1 MEFVITRGSFEIH
14 PLPSQHPDAPEG
26 ARGGYLL
33 NVVDEAT
40 GIVVRVSM
48 AYANAA
54 QLGHVLV
61 SDTQAHPWQAP
72 EAPGR
77 GPARGARADGVLSGG
92 EGLHAPDGS
101 GPDDLQ
107 EPGA

>member
-1 MEFVITRGSFEIH
+1 MEFVITRGEFEIH

-61 SDTQAHPWQAP
+61 SDTEAHPWQAP
-72 EAPGR
+72 EAAAEGQPE
-77 GPARGARADGVLSGG
+77 GPELTVLSGG
-92 EGLHAPDGS
+92 EEPH
-101 GPDDLQ
+101 DD
-107 EPGA
+107 PA

>member
-61 SDTQAHPWQAP
+61 DDTTAHPWQAP
-72 EAPGR
+72 EAAPEGQ
-77 GPARGARADGVLSGG
+77 PAAEGFLHVLPEPQEEG
-92 EGLHAPDGS
+92 EVPAS
-101 GPDDLQ
+101 
-107 EPGA
+107 